1 VLDIRTM
8 KNVSEYNRQ
17 FNEGL
22 NLFVKGKFRTCL
34 FASGCPEPVI
44 QAHSVSRAV
53 LKELESDGHVIA
65 PWTRNR
71 RDDEGRSY
79 ANLEFQLQG
88 INLASTGT
96 FVCRTHDAEFAAI
109 DKVPIDFNNPEVCDL
124 LFYRAILK
132 DAWQLL
138 RTQFATMWLERD
150 KPLPMPKPIHPYS
163 RLRALLEAAERIRP
177 WLDPTR
183 ERLGT
188 RPVVHLVRRMK
199 TECSVVAA
207 SCAGGGSDLAFSR
220 RSGRELSP
228 GKVREITGAEPNTC
242 WSFTVVPQPEEHVMV
257 ASWLATSAAETYF
270 KHFKEVQGEEL
281 QAAVSA
287 ELIIFCENWYLNP
300 RVWESFSQTRKSAI
314 AAAYD
319 NMTDLWSGEY
329 VWRDR
334 PNGMPWFE
342 YLNLRNRQQLNL
354 FRHKKTALVG

>member
-1 VLDIRTM
+1 M
-8 KNVSEYNRQ
+8 
-17 FNEGL
+17 
-22 NLFVKGKFRTCL
+22 
-34 FASGCPEPVI
+34 I

-53 LKELESDGHVIA
+53 LKELETNGHVVA
-65 PWTRNR
+65 PWIRNR

-79 ANLEFQLQG
+79 ANLEFKLQG
-88 INLASTGT
+88 INRASTGT

-109 DKVPIDFNNPEVCDL
+109 DTVPIDFDNQEVCDL
-124 LFYRAILK
+124 LFQRAILK

-138 RTQFATMWLERD
+138 RTQFGTMWLERE
-150 KPLPMPKPIHPYS
+150 KPLPMPKPIHPYT

-183 ERLGT
+183 ERLGA
-188 RPVVHLVRRMK
+188 RPLVHLVRRMK
-199 TECSVVAA
+199 TEHSIVAA
-207 SCAGGGSDLAFSR
+207 SCAGGGSDLGFSR

-228 GKVREITGAEPNTC
+228 RKVREITGVEPNTC
-242 WSFTVVPQPEEHVMV
+242 WSFTVVPEETEHVMV

-270 KHFKEVQGEEL
+270 KHFKEVQGKEL

-287 ELIIFCENWYLNP
+287 ELIMFCENWYLNP

-319 NMTDLWSGEY
+319 NMTNLASGEY

-334 PNGMPWFE
+334 ADGMPWFE
-342 YLNLRNRQQLNL
+342 YLNLSNRHQLNL
-354 FRHKKTALVG
+354 FRYNRAAMVG